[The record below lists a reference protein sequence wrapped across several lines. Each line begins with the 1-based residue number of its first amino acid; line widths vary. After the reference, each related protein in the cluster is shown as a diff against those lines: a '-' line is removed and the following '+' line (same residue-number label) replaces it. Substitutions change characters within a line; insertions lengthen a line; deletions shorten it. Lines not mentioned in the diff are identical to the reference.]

1 MASSLD
7 ISTDVALVDTRL
19 AVGSIQLP
27 LTTTIPY
34 RVFIIKDA
42 YGSFGSNSL
51 TVTTQDIDT
60 FEDGSTSKV
69 FSDNFS
75 YISLYG
81 NTQNRVWQILGAT
94 QYNTL
99 TVSSIVGVSTI
110 RAGYFIGDGSFLSN
124 IGGGVSS
131 LSSIVSYGLS
141 TVAAGAV
148 NPGVS
153 SLSSIVSYGLS
164 TVYSPY
170 GISSL
175 SSIVSYGLSTV
186 YSPYGISSLS
196 SIVSYGL
203 STVYSPYGISS
214 LSSIV
219 SYGLSSLTL
228 IPDVGLSTL
237 SSIVSYGISSFSTS
251 IGQVFIGSSIIGS
264 NIQTTLGTISSL
276 TLSTITF
283 GSGAG
288 FVTFGAIQAVAA
300 STMQTN
306 AGVLQATNA
315 TITSISSINIQT
327 SNIAASNIIANIIYG
342 PGLTNAI
349 IMNCNAFGGT
359 AVAVYTSSIV
369 ASGYLSFNALGYQG
383 QPQNLFNTN
392 LVTSLTGMYLYGSD
406 SGNVLYY
413 NFSPSSALLPSYAN
427 LAGGQAV
434 SAIANNGNIIIVSR
448 PNNVNP
454 FTYSYDGLN
463 FYPGVASINASGTMT
478 SIVYNGS
485 NLWAAS
491 GGQQAIY
498 TSVNGINWSVNSTPI
513 FAVAITNGLAY
524 NGSNLW
530 VAGSGAANS
539 NTMGWSSNG
548 TTWNAAIS
556 GGFCNGFCGQGTSI
570 GWNGS
575 IWVALGSSTVNQSNA
590 IIYSGDGKNWSNTTF
605 VPAGF
610 SGKTVVWAGAPLSI
624 WVGGGSGLGN
634 IASNALVWSTD
645 GLTWNSAN
653 NGFAPNAVN
662 TIIWN
667 GTQFIAGGAS
677 TSTGIL
683 QTSTDGKNWTQ
694 TSIVAPTGIIKA
706 ISWFSTMNT
715 NISISSINSPNAVLT
730 TISNTTLNTATVNA
744 SAIINAN
751 AFSTGTFITNIISTN
766 AIYTSSILI
775 GASDS
780 ILDITGPAR
789 ATTFSTFYI
798 DTSTINSFTMSAQM
812 LTTSSITTL
821 SNIPVSIPVPISTPS
836 VLVSSIQMGSYGNI
850 IDVTGPLRFT
860 TGSTINFYASSIQA
874 NGLQL
879 GSTSNT
885 VIAFAGLS
893 NTYDRTVITEQSNS
907 ATSQEILLFKG
918 NTTLDNIRLQTTGNV
933 LIESQVASRV
943 WPTNTQGTFQSFFI
957 SGQGGAQSAQVGI
970 NTNIATIPAGIT
982 LDVANATGTA
992 TVRAPIVSTTKIF
1005 TSSIAGATLFPVYWN
1020 TVVASNSCGTT
1031 LTLTTSNLGSYVF
1044 ITTTAGTGS
1053 NVTVVFPT
1061 VSVPNGAFFVVNHK
1075 GASAL
1080 SNNIVL
1086 SNTAYNIPISTSKT
1100 SVYTGVEWVTI

>member
-51 TVTTQDIDT
+51 TVTTQGIDT

-75 YISLYG
+75 YITLYG

-124 IGGGVSS
+124 IGIGVSS

-141 TVAAGAV
+141 TVAAGAT

-153 SLSSIVSYGLS
+153 SLSSIISYGLS
-164 TVYSPY
+164 SLYSPD

-175 SSIVSYGLSTV
+175 SSI
-186 YSPYGISSLS
+186 I
-196 SIVSYGL
+196 
-203 STVYSPYGISS
+203 
-214 LSSIV
+214 

-228 IPDVGLSTL
+228 IPDVGLSSL

-264 NIQTTLGTISSL
+264 NIQTTLGTIL
-276 TLSTITF
+276 
-283 GSGAG
+283 
-288 FVTFGAIQAVAA
+288 
-300 STMQTN
+300 
-306 AGVLQATNA
+306 
-315 TITSISSINIQT
+315 SISSINIQT
-327 SNIAASNIIANIIYG
+327 SNIASSNIITNTIFG
-342 PGLTNAI
+342 PGLTNAL
-349 IMNCNAFGGT
+349 IMNCNAFGQS

-369 ASGYLSFNALGYQG
+369 ASGYLSFNELGYQG
-383 QPQNLFNTN
+383 QPQDLFNTN
-392 LVTSLTGMYLYGSD
+392 LVASLTGMYLYGAD
-406 SGNVLYY
+406 GGGLYY
-413 NFSPSSALLPSYAN
+413 NFSPLTPLIASPINASGTRISA
-427 LAGGQAV
+427 V
-434 SAIANNGNIIIVSR
+434 ANNGNIIIVSR
-448 PNNVNP
+448 ANSANP
-454 FTYSYDGLN
+454 FTYSYDGLS
-463 FYPGVASINASGTMT
+463 FYPGTASINLSGTMCCIT
-478 SIVYNGS
+478 YN
-485 NLWAAS
+485 N
-491 GGQQAIY
+491 
-498 TSVNGINWSVNSTPI
+498 
-513 FAVAITNGLAY
+513 
-524 NGSNLW
+524 SNLW
-530 VAGSGAANS
+530 VATNETNSGLTNS
-539 NTMGWSSNG
+539 ILFSSNG
-548 TTWNAAIS
+548 IVWNSIISGGLNSGVGGGVGHNGSLWVASGASNSNAQNTILSSTDGRNWSNAIS
-556 GGFCNGFCGQGTSI
+556 GGFSNGGGGQGTSI
-570 GWNGS
+570 AWNGS
-575 IWVALGSSTVNQSNA
+575 IWVAFGSSTVNQSNA
-590 IIYSGDGKNWSNTTF
+590 IIWSRDGRNWSNSTT

-610 SGKTVVWAGAPLSI
+610 SGKTVAWAGAPLSI
-624 WVGGGSGLGN
+624 WVGGGSTPGN

-645 GLTWNSAN
+645 GFNWSNAN

-667 GTQFIAGGAS
+667 GTRFIAGGVS
-677 TSTGIL
+677 TATGIL

-694 TSIVAPTGIIKA
+694 TSIVAPSQSIRA

-715 NISISSINSPNAVLT
+715 NITISSINTPNAVLT
-730 TISNTTLNTATVNA
+730 N
-744 SAIINAN
+744 INATTTNTGVIN
-751 AFSTGTFITNIISTN
+751 ATSFSTGTFITNIISTN
-766 AIYTSSILI
+766 AIFTSSILI

-798 DTSTINSFTMSAQM
+798 DTSTINSFTMTTQV
-812 LTTSSITTL
+812 LTTI
-821 SNIPVSIPVPISTPS
+821 SNVPVSIPVTLSTPNIQ
-836 VLVSSIQMGSYGNI
+836 VSSIQMGSYGNI

-874 NGLQL
+874 NGLLL

-885 VIAFAGLS
+885 VLAFDGLS
-893 NTYDRTVITEQSNS
+893 NTFDRTIITEQSNS
-907 ATSQEILLFKG
+907 ATSQELLFFKG

-933 LIESQVASRV
+933 FIESQVGSRV
-943 WPTNTQGTFQSFFI
+943 WPTNTQGTFQSLFI
-957 SGQGGAQSAQVGI
+957 TGQGGTQSAQVGI
-970 NTNIATIPAGIT
+970 NTNIATIPATVT

-992 TVRAPIVSTTKIF
+992 TIRAPIVSTTQIF
-1005 TSSIAGATLFPVYWN
+1005 TSSIAGARLFPIYWN
-1020 TVVASNSCGTT
+1020 TVVASNACGTI

-1075 GASAL
+1075 AASAA

-1086 SNTAYNIPISTSKT
+1086 SNTGYNIPISTSKT
-1100 SVYTGVEWVTI
+1100 SVYTGIEWVTI